1 MTPEDQTNTVLNQV
15 KVSSFFVV
23 AALSPSFLISLL
35 CVFAY
40 LITQFPEIKEP
51 VSNVISN
58 LLARAGVKPNQQ
70 DTNTSFP
77 SDK

>member
-1 MTPEDQTNTVLNQV
+1 MTPEDNQSIINQV

-51 VSNVISN
+51 VSNIISN
-58 LLARAGVKPNQQ
+58 LLVRAGVKTNQQ
-70 DTNTSFP
+70 DTATH
-77 SDK
+77 KQ

>member
-40 LITQFPEIKEP
+40 LVTQFPEIKEP

-70 DTNTSFP
+70 DTTTGN
-77 SDK
+77 K